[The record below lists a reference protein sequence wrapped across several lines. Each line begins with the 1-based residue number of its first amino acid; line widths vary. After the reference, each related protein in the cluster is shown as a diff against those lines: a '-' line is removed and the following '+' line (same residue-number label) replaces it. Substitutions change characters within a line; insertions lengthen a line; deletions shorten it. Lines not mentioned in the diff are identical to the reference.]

1 MTLTSI
7 NICID
12 KLDDV
17 VVNEYNNACSTTKM
31 RPADVKS
38 SSYIDFE
45 VKSNDLYDPKFEA
58 CDHVRTSKYFCKT
71 LQSKLIWR
79 RFLDPKSQ
87 KHHIMEIY
95 DRIP

>member
-17 VVNEYNNACSTTKM
+17 VANEYNNACSTIKM

-45 VKSNDLYDPKFEA
+45 VKSNDLYDPKLEA
-58 CDHVRTSKYFCKT
+58 SDHVITSKYFCKM
-71 LQSKLIWR
+71 LQSKLI
-79 RFLDPKSQ
+79 
-87 KHHIMEIY
+87 
-95 DRIP
+95 